1 MSHARKAGQA
11 PDQASSGRQTG
22 AAARARTDHS
32 QGTHGAGSA
41 NVYALTGLEPEP
53 VDSKARAEWHRVSWH
68 ELERRRRALERASG
82 SAPNLAKG

>member
-1 MSHARKAGQA
+1 MPLLAVKLAVPLYVARIVCA
-11 PDQASSGRQTG
+11 PAV
-22 AAARARTDHS
+22 
-32 QGTHGAGSA
+32 SA
-41 NVYALTGLEPEP
+41 LVSKTGLEPEP